1 VRHFLR
7 LAGVYLI
14 AAVATIETV
23 SAQSVFDTTAFSA
36 LHWREIGPFRGG
48 RSVAVAGSGA
58 RPNEYYMGTTGGGVY
73 KTTDGGLTWKAAT
86 DPFFGG
92 TIGAIGVSESNPDVV
107 YVGTGEYPIRG
118 NVSHGDGVY
127 KSTDGGKTWVYVGL
141 ADTRQISRVKVHP
154 KNPDVVY
161 VGAMGHVYA
170 PNSARG
176 VYRTADG
183 GKTWKRIL
191 FRNDSTGVTDLVM
204 DPSDPNTLYAAFWQA
219 GRKPWQLSSGGTGSG
234 IFKTTDGGETWKEL
248 TRNKGLPAGIVGNI
262 GISVSPGA
270 THRVYAIVEADSGG
284 VFRSED
290 AGATWT
296 KVNGERKLR
305 QRAWYYSRIFADP
318 KDTNTVYVLNV
329 SFWRSKDGGRTWKVI
344 RTPHGD
350 NHDLWIAPNDPMRM
364 IEGNDGG
371 ANVSTNAGDSWT
383 NQEYATAQFYH
394 VSTTNHF
401 PYWVCGTQQDNSS
414 LCGPSRM
421 PGGIDIGDW
430 KDGGGCESGYITA
443 RPDHPDIVFAGCYG
457 GLLTRT
463 DLTTGAQRD
472 VSPWPL
478 NPLGHAS
485 EDHKYRFQWTYPIV
499 ISPHDPNQLYVGG
512 NVIFQSTDEGQSWKI
527 ISPDLTR
534 HDPKTLGPSGG
545 PITKDHTGVETYA
558 TVFTIAESPKE
569 KGVIWSGSDDGL
581 IYITRNGG
589 QSWTNVTPKD
599 IGDFTRISMI
609 EASPHEAGTAYVAAN
624 RYQLDDFRPYIYRTQ
639 DYGQTWKRIDS
650 GISATEFIRVVR
662 EDPERKGLLFAGT
675 ERGVWVSFDDGAH
688 WQRLQRNLPPVAVH
702 DLQIKEGDLVAGTH
716 GRSFWILDD
725 ITPLRELSAE
735 AVAKPTYLFTPR
747 PSYRIDWGS
756 NYPRG
761 SRPTGANPPSGAT
774 IRYWLKDKEQKVKL
788 EFLDQAGNVIDD
800 FRSEP
805 DSFAIVDSLRNV
817 ARLDSLRNLGVIPA
831 SVDTNVIRQVNPEDE
846 ETPRRPTRPPR
857 LPANQ
862 GLNTFTWDL
871 HYPAAVWFSRMVLW
885 SGVTPGPVVLPGT
898 YQVRLTVGGASETRT
913 FTVKK
918 DPRTTATEG
927 DLKEQFDLLLKI
939 RDKVSDANNGVRTIR
954 NVRDQLDARQ
964 AKIPSGKGG
973 NLAKLS
979 GPFLNRIA
987 AIEGELYQVRN
998 RSSQDML
1005 NYPIKLNEQ
1014 LGVLYFT
1021 VASVEAKPTAQSME
1035 VFGILS
1041 DSVDR
1046 QLKALKQALD
1056 GDLPKINAELSRLG
1070 AEAITPSTA
1079 ELSPGGGGGGGG
1091 DEEGEGEEEERGR
1104 EGW

>member
-1 VRHFLR
+1 MRHLLR
-7 LAGVYLI
+7 FAGVYLI
-14 AAVATIETV
+14 AAVAIIETA
-23 SAQSVFDTTAFSA
+23 SAQSVFDTTAFNA

-48 RSVAVAGSGA
+48 RSVAVAGSA
-58 RPNEYYMGTTGGGVY
+58 SRPGEYYMGTTGGGVY
-73 KTTDGGLTWKAAT
+73 KTTDGGLSWKAVS
-86 DPFFGG
+86 DPYFGG
-92 TIGAIGVSESNPDVV
+92 TIGAIGISESNPDVV

-118 NVSHGDGVY
+118 NVTHGDGVY

-204 DPSDPNTLYAAFWQA
+204 DPSDPNVLYAAFWQA
-219 GRKPWQLSSGGTGSG
+219 GRKPWQLSSGGGGSG

-248 TRNKGLPAGIVGNI
+248 TRNTGLPKGIVGNI
-262 GISVSPGA
+262 GITVSPGA
-270 THRVYAIVEADSGG
+270 THRVWAIVESDSGG

-290 AGATWT
+290 GGATWT
-296 KVNGERKLR
+296 RTNGERKLR

-329 SFWRSKDGGRTWKVI
+329 SFWRSKDGGRTWKVV

-371 ANVSTNAGDSWT
+371 ANVSLNAGDSWT

-499 ISPHDPNQLYVGG
+499 ISPQDPNQLYVGG
-512 NVIFQSTDEGQSWKI
+512 NVIFQSSDEGQSWKI

-581 IYITRNGG
+581 IYLTRNGG
-589 QSWTNVTPKD
+589 QSWSNVTPKEV
-599 IGDFTRISMI
+599 GDFTRISMI

-624 RYQLDDFRPYIYRTQ
+624 RYQLDDLRPYIYRTQ
-639 DYGQTWKRIDS
+639 DYGQTWKRIDA
-650 GISATEFIRVVR
+650 GIAGTEFMRVVR

-675 ERGVWVSFDDGAH
+675 ERGVWVSFNDGAQ
-688 WQRLQRNLPPVAVH
+688 WQRLQLNLPPVPVH
-702 DLQIKEGDLVAGTH
+702 DLRIKDGDLVAGTH

-725 ITPLRELSAE
+725 MTPLRELSADV
-735 AVAKPTYLFTPR
+735 VAKPVYLFTPR
-747 PSYRIDWGS
+747 PAYRIDWGPHF
-756 NYPRG
+756 PRG
-761 SRPTGANPPSGAT
+761 NRPTGANPPSGAT
-774 IRYWLKDKEQKVKL
+774 IRYWLKDKDQKVKL
-788 EFLDQAGNVIDD
+788 ELLDQAGTVVDD
-800 FRSEP
+800 FSSEP
-805 DSFAIVDSLRNV
+805 DSFAMVDSLRNV

-862 GLNTFTWDL
+862 GLNAFTWDL
-871 HYPAAVWFSRMVLW
+871 HYPEAVWFSRMVLW

-913 FTVKK
+913 FTVIK
-918 DPRTTATEG
+918 DPRTAATEAE
-927 DLKEQFDLLLKI
+927 LKEQFDLLLKI

-973 NLAKLS
+973 NLAKLT
-979 GPFLNRIA
+979 GPFLNRIG

-1021 VASVEAKPTAQSME
+1021 VASVEAKPTTQSRD

-1041 DSVDR
+1041 DSVDG

-1056 GDLPKINAELSRLG
+1056 GDLPKINDELSRLG
-1070 AEAITPSTA
+1070 AEPIKPSTA

-1091 DEEGEGEEEERGR
+1091 DEEGEGEEAWMR